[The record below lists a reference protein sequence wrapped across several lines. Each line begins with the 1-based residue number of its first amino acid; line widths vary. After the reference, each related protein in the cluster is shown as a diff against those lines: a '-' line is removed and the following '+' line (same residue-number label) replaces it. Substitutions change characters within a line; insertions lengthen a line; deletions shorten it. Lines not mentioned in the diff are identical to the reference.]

1 MGLAANGGS
10 ALHFALEKPKTGRM
24 PMSDYITPPGY
35 DRSEYPESLAGYFL
49 ISEAEMMDPNFFRT
63 VVLIIRHDETGAFG
77 LVVNRKSNLNL
88 GDVLPEY
95 DDARGTALPL
105 YVGGPVQ
112 QEFLFVVHSPYDD
125 HAPSAASIEPVE
137 GVVFEPAFDN
147 VRELVEL
154 ESWQRMPKAE
164 RPHVLL
170 FLGYSG
176 WAPGQLENE
185 LEEGAWI
192 LHPARPHIVFHPNP
206 EEGWKDALRDK
217 GGLYRIFADTDQKPS
232 TN

>member
-1 MGLAANGGS
+1 
-10 ALHFALEKPKTGRM
+10 
-24 PMSDYITPPGY
+24 MSDYITPPGY
-35 DRSEYPESLAGYFL
+35 DRSEYPESLTGYFL

-77 LVVNRKSNLNL
+77 LVVNRKSKLSL

-95 DDARGTALPL
+95 DDSRGANLPL

-112 QEFLFVVHSPYDD
+112 QEFLFVVHSPYGD
-125 HAPSAASIEPVE
+125 HLPSEAAVQPVD
-137 GVVFEPAFDN
+137 GVVFEPAFEH
-147 VRELVEL
+147 VRDLFEE
-154 ESWQRMPKAE
+154 ERWQRIPAE
-164 RPHVLL
+164 QRPNVLL

-185 LEEGAWI
+185 LAEGAWI
-192 LHPARPHIVFHPNP
+192 LHQARPRIVFHPNP

>member
-1 MGLAANGGS
+1 
-10 ALHFALEKPKTGRM
+10 
-24 PMSDYITPPGY
+24 MSNYITPPGY
-35 DRSEYPESLAGYFL
+35 DRSEYPSSLTGYFL

-77 LVVNRKSNLNL
+77 LVVNRKSNLTL
-88 GDVLPEY
+88 AEVLSEY
-95 DDARGTALPL
+95 DDERGASLPL

-112 QEFLFVVHSPYDD
+112 QEFLFVVHSPYED
-125 HAPSAASIEPVE
+125 HEPSEAAVEPID
-137 GVVFEPAFDN
+137 GVVFEPDFDH
-147 VRELVEL
+147 VREIFDEDYWV
-154 ESWQRMPKAE
+154 QMPEFE
-164 RPHVLL
+164 RPDVLL

-176 WAPGQLENE
+176 WAPGQLEAE
-185 LEEGAWI
+185 LEQGAWI
-192 LHPARPHIVFHPNP
+192 LHRARPHIIFHPNP

>member
-1 MGLAANGGS
+1 
-10 ALHFALEKPKTGRM
+10 
-24 PMSDYITPPGY
+24 MSDYITPPGY
-35 DRSEYPESLAGYFL
+35 DRSEYPSSLTGYFL

-77 LVVNRKSNLNL
+77 LVVNRKSNLTL
-88 GDVLPEY
+88 GDVLPEF
-95 DDARGTALPL
+95 DDERGSRLPL

-112 QEFLFVVHSPYDD
+112 QEFLFVVHSPYEG
-125 HAPSAASIEPVE
+125 HVPSEASVEPVE
-137 GVVFEPAFDN
+137 GVVFEPAFEE
-147 VRELVEL
+147 VQELFDA
-154 ESWQRMPKAE
+154 ESWARFPEAD
-164 RPHVLL
+164 RPAVLL

-176 WAPGQLENE
+176 WAPGQLETE
-185 LEEGAWI
+185 LADGAWI
-192 LHPARPHIVFHPNP
+192 LHQARPHIVFHPNP

>member
-1 MGLAANGGS
+1 
-10 ALHFALEKPKTGRM
+10 
-24 PMSDYITPPGY
+24 MSDFISRPGY
-35 DRSEYPESLAGYFL
+35 DKSEYPESLTGYFL

-77 LVVNRKSNLNL
+77 LVVNRTSTLTL

-95 DDARGTALPL
+95 DDSRGSALPL

-112 QEFLFVVHSPYDD
+112 QEFLFVVHSPYPG
-125 HAPSAASIEPVE
+125 HTPSEAAVEPVE
-137 GVVFEPAFDN
+137 GVVFEPAFEQ
-147 VRELVEL
+147 VQELFL
-154 ESWQRMPKAE
+154 AESWEALPAAA

-176 WAPGQLENE
+176 WAPGQLETE

>member
-1 MGLAANGGS
+1 
-10 ALHFALEKPKTGRM
+10 
-24 PMSDYITPPGY
+24 MSDYITPPGY
-35 DRSEYPESLAGYFL
+35 DRSEYPESLTGYFL

-77 LVVNRKSNLNL
+77 LVVNRKSHLSL

-95 DDARGTALPL
+95 DDDRGSDLPL

-112 QEFLFVVHSPYDD
+112 QEYLFVVHSRYEG
-125 HAPSAASIEPVE
+125 HEPSEAAIEPVK
-137 GVVFEPAFDN
+137 GVLFEPAFEQISWLLTTEGWD
-147 VRELVEL
+147 RIP
-154 ESWQRMPKAE
+154 ESE
-164 RPHVLL
+164 RPQVLL

-185 LEEGAWI
+185 LAEGAWI
-192 LHPARPHIVFHPNP
+192 LHQAQPHIVFHPNP
-206 EEGWKDALRDK
+206 EQGWRDALRDK

>member
-1 MGLAANGGS
+1 
-10 ALHFALEKPKTGRM
+10 
-24 PMSDYITPPGY
+24 MSDDNIIPPGY
-35 DRSEYPESLAGYFL
+35 DRSEYPTSLTGYFL

-77 LVVNRKSNLNL
+77 LVVNRKSNLTL
-88 GDVLPEY
+88 SDVLPEFE
-95 DDARGTALPL
+95 DSPGGELPL

-112 QEFLFVVHSPYDD
+112 QEYLFVVHSPYEG
-125 HAPSAASIEPVE
+125 HEPSEAAVQPVE
-137 GVVFEPAFDN
+137 GVIFEPAFAE
-147 VRELVEL
+147 VRDLFETEPAG
-154 ESWQRMPKAE
+154 RN
-164 RPHVLL
+164 VLL

-176 WAPGQLENE
+176 WAPGQLETE

-192 LHPARPHIVFHPNP
+192 LHPAGRHIVFHPNP
-206 EEGWKDALRDK
+206 EEGWRDALRDK